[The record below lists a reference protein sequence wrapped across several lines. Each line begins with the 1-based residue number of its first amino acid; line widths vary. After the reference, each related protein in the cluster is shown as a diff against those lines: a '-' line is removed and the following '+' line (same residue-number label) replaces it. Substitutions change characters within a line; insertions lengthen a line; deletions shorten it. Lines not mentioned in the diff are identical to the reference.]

1 MSKTT
6 KTLWLLVISYII
18 LCCILGF
25 LKINNLGLIMA
36 DNLPIVIISAIGIQF
51 LIYIFNSFMSGLKD

>member
-1 MSKTT
+1 MIKAT

-25 LKINNLGLIMA
+25 LEIGILSSIMA
-36 DNLPIVIISAIGIQF
+36 NNLPIVIISAIGFQF
-51 LIYIFNSFMSGLKD
+51 LIYIFHSFMSGLKD

>member
-18 LCCILGF
+18 LSFILGTST
-25 LKINNLGLIMA
+25 LGLIMV
-36 DNLPIVIISAIGIQF
+36 DNLPIVIISAIGVQF